1 MKKALV
7 ISGGGSKGAFSVGVI
22 KDLVQ
27 TYSLDFEI
35 LVGTSTGA
43 LIAPLAALGK
53 IRELEDLYSTVTND
67 KIITKY
73 NFGER
78 VFNGDISIFT
88 FGPLKNLIKSI
99 YSDAFFNELM
109 NSGKAVYLTTVCLQ
123 TEELVVFTTAKNP
136 GPGKYYKLRTLVN
149 ADQFR
154 AAVLASA
161 SQPVFTPPVKVDEN
175 VPGAPHQNY
184 QYVDGGVREYAGI
197 AMAVDAGATEI
208 FTIIHASRGGVVADD
223 ALQFRQIFPIL
234 QQTIAMFITDV
245 GDNDLY
251 TPFQYNEALKYIHA
265 VKQKM
270 KDSGVS
276 QADIDEYFTLSTTD
290 NVFQNKEPLKI
301 HLIQPDKP
309 LGGGPGGLDFNP
321 IEMREMITS
330 GKMALQAYV
339 SKLHPGEVGW
349 A

>member
-1 MKKALV
+1 MKQALV

-27 TYSLDFEI
+27 TYRLDFDI

-43 LIAPLAALGK
+43 LIAPLVALGEIDK
-53 IRELEDLYSTVTND
+53 LENLYTTVTND
-67 KIITKY
+67 KIIKKY

-78 VFNGDISIFT
+78 VLNGDISIFT
-88 FGPLKNLIKSI
+88 FGPLKEIIKNI
-99 YSDAFFNELM
+99 YTDDYFNRLM
-109 NSGKAVYLTTVCLQ
+109 NSGKEVYLTTVCLQ

-136 GPGKYYKLRTLVN
+136 QPSKYYKARTLVN
-149 ADQFR
+149 GAQFR

-175 VPGAPHQNY
+175 VPGAQNKNY

-197 AMAVDAGATEI
+197 AMAVDAGAAEI
-208 FTIIHASRGGVVADD
+208 FTILHASKKFVPD
-223 ALQFRQIFPIL
+223 ANLQFSAIFPIL
-234 QQTIAMFITDV
+234 EQTIAMFITDV

-251 TPFQYNEALKYIHA
+251 VPFQYNEALKYIKA
-265 VKQKM
+265 VKNNM
-270 KDSGVS
+270 RDLGVS
-276 QADIDEYFTLSTTD
+276 QANVDKYFTVPDGNS
-290 NVFQNKEPLKI
+290 VFQNRDPLKI
-301 HLIQPDKP
+301 HVIQPDEP

-321 IEMREMITS
+321 IEMRQMMAN
-330 GKMALQAYV
+330 GKLALQAYV
-339 SKLHPGEVGW
+339 ATLHPADVGW

>member
-22 KDLVQ
+22 KDIIQ
-27 TYSLDFEI
+27 TYRLDFDV

-43 LIAPLAALGK
+43 LIAPLAALGELK
-53 IRELEDLYSTVTND
+53 TLEDLYSTVTND

-78 VFNGDISIFT
+78 VLSGDISIFT
-88 FGPLKNLIKSI
+88 FGPLKNIIKTI
-99 YSDAFFNELM
+99 YTDAYFDRLM
-109 NSGKAVYLTTVCLQ
+109 RSGKEVYLTTVCLQ
-123 TEELVVFTTAKNP
+123 TEELVVFTTAKDP
-136 GPGKYYKLRTLVN
+136 RPSKYYSARTLVN
-149 ADQFR
+149 GDQFR

-175 VPGAPHQNY
+175 VPGAANRDY

-197 AMAVDAGATEI
+197 AMAVDAGASEI
-208 FTIIHASRGGVVADD
+208 FTILHASKNLAPVAGEQ
-223 ALQFRQIFPIL
+223 LRQIFPIL
-234 QQTIAMFITDV
+234 ERTIAMFITDV

-251 TPFQYNEALKYIHA
+251 VPFQYNEALKYINA
-265 VKQKM
+265 VKKKM
-270 KDSGVS
+270 RASGVA
-276 QADIDEYFTLSTTD
+276 QADIDGYFTVANDD

-301 HLIQPDKP
+301 HVIQPDKP

-321 IEMREMITS
+321 IEMREMMTS
-330 GKMALQAYV
+330 GSLALQAYV
-339 SKLHPGEVGW
+339 ATLHPGDVAW